1 MAEKTEP
8 PIEDL
13 DDAPEIYVDGYHG
26 ATFKNGVIKLNF
38 FSDLFDPVQDETR
51 RLAVLRLTTSIVTIA
66 QLHKALGDLIESLA
80 DKGIV
85 IRVEDDKRAPD
96 QQS

>member
-26 ATFKNGVIKLNF
+26 AAFKDGVVKLNF
-38 FSDLFDPVQDETR
+38 FSDVFDPTRDATR
-51 RLAVLRLTTSIVTIA
+51 RFAALRMTASIVTIA
-66 QLHKALGDLIESLA
+66 QLHKALGDLIQTLA

-85 IRVEDDKRAPD
+85 IRVEDDKRTPD